1 MKNRYK
7 THLENRAN
15 RCCKGVL
22 QYAPTKTALVV
33 ALTVVI
39 AIMAIAITAQPAAAQ
54 GPEFELPSGVTW
66 DDVISVAKEM
76 ECDVCEGIPLDE
88 CESVAC
94 REWREEIARQLGDG
108 RSKNEILDYFVERYG
123 ADVATLPRNNT
134 DRFIAY
140 AVPLG
145 LALILGGL
153 GGMQVWQMRQ
163 RGQQA
168 GQTVRRSGEGKL
180 KTRPVPDDLDPAV
193 IELLQ
198 QDLEGL

>member
-1 MKNRYK
+1 MSAR
-7 THLENRAN
+7 LVMVFL
-15 RCCKGVL
+15 C
-22 QYAPTKTALVV
+22 ALV
-33 ALTVVI
+33 ALTFALP
-39 AIMAIAITAQPAAAQ
+39 AIPAAAQ
-54 GPEFELPSGVTW
+54 SPDFNLPPGVTY
-66 DDVISVAKEM
+66 DDVIDVASEM

-94 REWREEIARQLGDG
+94 REWREEIARQLGEG

-123 ADVATLPRNNT
+123 ADVATLPRSAT

-145 LALILGGL
+145 LALVLGVL

-168 GQTVRRSGEGKL
+168 GQSVRRSGAGKFT
-180 KTRPVPDDLDPAV
+180 TRPVPDDLDPAL
-193 IELLQ
+193 IERLQ
-198 QDLEGL
+198 QELEGLD